1 MMQSTKIPWS
11 WVATNVARILIEYP
25 TGLTHVILYSILE
38 LQWEKNFLKKFKGF
52 DSEFSTIQAV
62 YDCRKADTFLL
73 EVKVTQWVPIPQST
87 IFKVTVS
94 DAGREMDLLMHPKF
108 SEWIESGFLQNKNLR
123 MVCPPKINSP
133 VKSEDRRLRTA
144 LIPPTELL
152 LIMLN
157 REDRVFVQS
166 RFKTKLRDSTD
177 LFWLKIIHTEQTNQE
192 GADIYLSDMS
202 SDAPPI
208 ILSLDKQQASL
219 TFIFRRNDYL
229 GLSQPKIVRGDP
241 QPMNPSGTILYYTNQ
256 TVIFLMPEV
265 EAQAADLAKI
275 NLSSYVSSQGSSL
288 NNSAKDIAERDEE
301 GFIDCS
307 IYEPRIFVNDLVH
320 CMLSVTLLGKV
331 VGLAKNNPFNKNG
344 KRMSRYALKIADT
357 TGTIDITL
365 WEEAGYDSRTLRIGQ
380 YILLEQLVTSDSHQN
395 EQKRIWYVNG
405 STVCGTRL
413 YNISSIT
420 SLLTTSSFRQLIPL
434 WHAKESKLDHFQ
446 IEATIIGWE
455 LHSRIKQEEIMY
467 TDKSQDISILPSKHI
482 VTLAHTTCLLPLS
495 ATDVECEFCGCP
507 IENELT
513 HIFRPKSAV
522 GLEEEGWIEWILDD
536 GTSTCHAF
544 GGEESLLNYT
554 AHRYSQLL
562 PSNQINLLNNLIGA
576 SIVASVTDTEMSCCR
591 LEQIA
596 VVEPT
601 INE

>member
-301 GFIDCS
+301 
-307 IYEPRIFVNDLVH
+307 
-320 CMLSVTLLGKV
+320 
-331 VGLAKNNPFNKNG
+331 NPFNKNG

-554 AHRYSQLL
+554 AHRFSHRKFPYLNMRAQLFAL
-562 PSNQINLLNNLIGA
+562 GYRDVLLQTR
-576 SIVASVTDTEMSCCR
+576 TDCCSR
-591 LEQIA
+591 TYHKRMQ
-596 VVEPT
+596 
-601 INE
+601 